1 MIAYPKNSGMPNTPK
16 ISPIVLAITLCEP
29 GGVTQFVLR
38 FAEWL
43 QNQGES
49 VVILGGA
56 GAWLDVEA
64 QKRHIPFQ
72 RLRFLKRE
80 LSPVWDPIA
89 TLELYFV
96 LRRLKPRAI
105 HLNSSKMGAIGSV
118 VARLLHIP
126 RIVYR
131 IGGWVFLEPMPAW
144 KQSIYRWAERVTAR
158 WKDAIVCVHPGDQ
171 AIALREHIGKPE
183 QLVVIPNGIH
193 LPSYESS
200 LLTRDEARKQLGL
213 DSALFVF
220 GTIAHAYPAKHLP
233 WFVEH
238 VATPFLETHTDA
250 HYLLFGDG
258 LPAER
263 KKVDAALAHSL
274 HRSRIHLIRDPGVSS
289 RFLLAFDVF
298 VLPSIKEGMPW
309 SLLEAMA
316 AGVAC
321 IASDVGAC
329 RWMLGPAGLICP
341 PNDARAFL
349 TSLERCFDK
358 KQRTLYEKQ
367 GPSRVRALFPL
378 TRTFE
383 ENARLL
389 TKESK

>member
-1 MIAYPKNSGMPNTPK
+1 MPNTPK
-16 ISPIVLAITLCEP
+16 TPPIVLAITLSEP

-43 QNQGES
+43 QTRGES

-56 GAWLDVEA
+56 GAWLEVEA
-64 QKRHIPFQ
+64 RKRQIPFH

-80 LSPVWDPIA
+80 LSPLWDPIA

-105 HLNSSKMGAIGSV
+105 HLNSSKMGAMGSV

-144 KQSIYRWAERVTAR
+144 KQSLYRFAERVTAP
-158 WKDAIVCVHPGDQ
+158 WKDAIICVHPGDQ
-171 AIALREHIGKPE
+171 TVALREHIGKSE

-193 LPSYESS
+193 LPSLESS
-200 LLTRDEARKQLGL
+200 LLARDEAREQLGL
-213 DSALFVF
+213 DNTSFVF
-220 GTIAHAYPAKHLP
+220 GTIAHAYPAKQLP
-233 WFVEH
+233 WYVEQ
-238 VATPFLETHTDA
+238 VVTPFLETHPHA
-250 HYLLFGDG
+250 HCLLFGDG

-263 KKVDAALAHSL
+263 KKLEDAVADSST
-274 HRSRIHLIRDPGVSS
+274 RSRIHVIRDPGSS
-289 RFLLAFDVF
+289 ARFLRAFDAF

-341 PNDARAFL
+341 PNDAKAFL
-349 TSLERCFDK
+349 TSLERCLDK
-358 KQRTLYEKQ
+358 KQRTPYEKQ